1 MVKSWNYRCGFEAKD
16 AICQILSLFLCLR
29 ESKNDL
35 KLPSL
40 EIINECQHDK
50 RRHRFPGAKQEIR
63 KWTNKNWSKKLQR
76 KWGVVKVHCNLR
88 LFHFTDFFCNH
99 NHKIVNHQDFM
110 PFFKEGWGFFFFKCR
125 LIKSQFREFV
135 MWYEWLWPV
144 ILCPCLSKFIVH
156 HLKHAKP

>member
-1 MVKSWNYRCGFEAKD
+1 MNFYQLSTSWFLNFLRYVWFYFGSLYVQVCTFMKIFFDGRVLKLSLWFWGKRCYLPD
-16 AICQILSLFLCLR
+16 SLSLFLCLR

-99 NHKIVNHQDFM
+99 NHKIVNHQDFYAI
-110 PFFKEGWGFFFFKCR
+110 F
-125 LIKSQFREFV
+125 
-135 MWYEWLWPV
+135 
-144 ILCPCLSKFIVH
+144 
-156 HLKHAKP
+156 